1 MAGQQAKIQWIQKP
15 IPQDDWP
22 RDICFID
29 TESLD
34 DARRKLEE
42 DASFA
47 SIYSYLWT
55 NVPRIFETFSTIE
68 SNLRECSYLL
78 TKQSSNLFECNR
90 MFSKKSAYTNLE
102 MYRAFLKDRCR
113 QRKIMGCNFSGFK
126 PDELTQL
133 PRHLDAKQIYL
144 FVLRNNDFE
153 ENVFKFWKSHILSDC
168 SVALLHDSFWWW
180 FLHKFKPNTRDQDC
194 LFDRIA
200 ENYVMLF
207 LRIPHKK
214 KDAFFQVYPDYL
226 SQAIYAAFQ
235 ESFPESSSLFN
246 NEFKEDLGNTIFLWL
261 SGLKPKPG
269 FYTQWK
275 LKELNKTTIHG
286 CRRAS
291 LKSLKKKIFSSQERI
306 AASKQI

>member
-113 QRKIMGCNFSGFK
+113 QRKIMLSDEMETEKNIKGCNFSGFK

-180 FLHKFKPNTRDQDC
+180 FLHKFK
-194 LFDRIA
+194 
-200 ENYVMLF
+200 
-207 LRIPHKK
+207 
-214 KDAFFQVYPDYL
+214 VYPDYL